1 MIHHIIRCTFILS
14 SLMFFVLTASAQ
26 IGNGG
31 WLNLTHTQK
40 LSPKFDLVTDVQFR
54 SANNLDYLSTLLL
67 RSALSY
73 NISKQHSVGF
83 GYGNITDWEM
93 LNEEKVS
100 KMEHRVFQQYIYKNT
115 IQNVRLNLRARLEQ
129 RNFDKTD
136 KFSQRMR
143 LQAAAVIPL
152 IADKAFNKG
161 MYSLLQS
168 EIMFNVQNKENVN
181 GSFYDQ
187 HRPFVALGYRFNKN
201 VDAEL
206 GYLRWQQRKTSG
218 DQERD
223 IIQFRILTN
232 L

>member
-1 MIHHIIRCTFILS
+1 MILHLIRYTCLLTF
-14 SLMFFVLTASAQ
+14 LMFLTNVALAQ

-40 LSPKFDLVTDVQFR
+40 LSPKVDLITDVQFR

-73 NISKQHSVGF
+73 NISKQHSVGL
-83 GYGNITDWEM
+83 GYANITDWEM
-93 LNEEKVS
+93 LNDVKTS
-100 KMEHRVFQQYIYKNT
+100 KMEHRVFEQYIYKNS
-115 IQNVRLNLRARLEQ
+115 IQNIRLNIRARLEQ
-129 RNFDKTD
+129 RNMDKAD

-143 LQAAAVIPL
+143 LQVGAVVPL
-152 IADKAFNKG
+152 IADKTFSKG

-168 EIMFNVQNKENVN
+168 EVMFNVQNKDHVN
-181 GSFYDQ
+181 GSFFDQ
-187 HRPFVALGYRFNKN
+187 HRPLIALGYRFNKKI
-201 VDAEL
+201 DAEF

-223 IIQFRILTN
+223 IIQFRVLTN